1 MPQAYLTRKIG
12 GVVMRKIDDLKNEK
26 GEIDSNCIKQI
37 IPYER
42 PFLMIDRVLSL
53 DKNKIVAIK
62 NASAN
67 EEFFKGHF
75 VAFPIM
81 PGALIIEGMGQA
93 GTLLMRY
100 NLENHWEKEVLAYKI
115 KEVKFSAPTFPGD
128 QLKYEVALLG
138 KDERGGL
145 LSAKAFVNDKV
156 VAEAQMMLAVVD
168 RKEFRSK
175 ASPAYK

>member
-1 MPQAYLTRKIG
+1 MKT
-12 GVVMRKIDDLKNEK
+12 IDELKNEN
-26 GEIDSNCIKQI
+26 GHLDSNAIKQI

-62 NASAN
+62 NTTVN

-75 VAFPIM
+75 AGFPIM

-93 GTLLMRY
+93 ATLLVRY

-115 KEVKFSAPTFPGD
+115 REAKFSAPAFPGD
-128 QLKYEVALLG
+128 QLKYEVALVG
-138 KDERGGL
+138 QDERGGL
-145 LSAKAFVNDKV
+145 LSAKAYVNDKV
-156 VAEAQMMLAVVD
+156 IAEAQLMLAVVD
-168 RKEFRSK
+168 RKEFRAK
-175 ASPAYK
+175 ASPVYK

>member
-1 MPQAYLTRKIG
+1 MKN
-12 GVVMRKIDDLKNEK
+12 IDDLKNEK
-26 GEIDSNCIKQI
+26 GEIDSNCLKQI
-37 IPYER
+37 IPYDY
-42 PFLMIDRVLSL
+42 PFLMIDKVLSL
-53 DKNKIVAIK
+53 SKDKIVAIK
-62 NASAN
+62 NVSRN

-75 VAFPIM
+75 AGFPIM

-115 KEVKFSAPTFPGD
+115 KEAKFSAPTFPGD
-128 QLKYEVALLG
+128 QLKYEIALLG
-138 KDERGGL
+138 KDGRGGL

-156 VAEAQMMLAVVD
+156 VAEAQMMLATVD

>member
-1 MPQAYLTRKIG
+1 MK
-12 GVVMRKIDDLKNEK
+12 KIDDLKNEE
-26 GEIDSNCIKQI
+26 GEIDSTCIKQI
-37 IPYER
+37 IPYES

-53 DKNKIVAIK
+53 EKDKIVAIK
-62 NASAN
+62 NTTAN
-67 EEFFKGHF
+67 EGFFKGHF

-81 PGALIIEGMGQA
+81 PGSLIIEGMGQA

-100 NLENHWEKEVLAYKI
+100 NLEKHWEKDVLAYKI
-115 KEVKFSAPTFPGD
+115 KEAKFSAPTFPGD
-128 QLKYEVALLG
+128 QLKYEIVLLG

-156 VAEAQMMLAVVD
+156 VAEAQIMLAIVD